1 MGLSQGPGQQAQYTQ
16 IPHLVLQSVLAELN
30 MFERLNSE
38 NRMDNELLVNL
49 FDKKRKRDLKTLSW

>member
-1 MGLSQGPGQQAQYTQ
+1 MGLSQGPGEQAQYTQ

-38 NRMDNELLVNL
+38 NRMDNVNL